1 MEKQTYFEVK
11 QETIRDEKKEA
22 ALRMLAFCL
31 KALKLPHMAI
41 KWFTPAPAKLPFGVP
56 ASVLS
61 VFTKEKGLW
70 GFVTSDDFEHI
81 WIRGDLPIPET
92 CATVAHEISHMS
104 DYFTMPLEWYKNAD
118 HEGKAELLVDSIM
131 ADGLWQSDDE
141 GFCDFL
147 LGKDFSEG
155 RFARTLEA
163 QEEKKEKEP
172 ANAKKRQSSNSKYDP
187 ANMSESEFEAW
198 MKWLNECSWREARA
212 KQKLREMHRGTGQE
226 TGNFSL

>member
-11 QETIRDEKKEA
+11 QETIRAEKKEA

-31 KALKLPHMAI
+31 KELKLPRMAI

-56 ASVLS
+56 ANVLS

-104 DYFTMPLEWYKNAD
+104 DYFTVPLEWYKNAD
-118 HEGKAELLVDSIM
+118 HEGKADFL
-131 ADGLWQSDDE
+131 ADEVLAAGAWQFDDE
-141 GFCDFL
+141 SFYDYL

-155 RFARTLEA
+155 RFARPEA
-163 QEEKKEKEP
+163 QEEKKEKDP
-172 ANAKKRQSSNSKYDP
+172 ANAKKRHSSNSKYDP

-212 KQKLREMHRGTGQE
+212 KQKLREMHRA
-226 TGNFSL
+226 GNREFFSITRT

>member
-81 WIRGDLPIPET
+81 WVRGDLPIPET

-163 QEEKKEKEP
+163 QEEKKET
-172 ANAKKRQSSNSKYDP
+172 KKRHSSNSKYDP

-212 KQKLREMHRGTGQE
+212 KQKLREMHRA
-226 TGNFSL
+226 GNREFFSITRT